1 MKCEDVREIITLFVE
16 GELDDDTSKIVQAHI
31 DSCEKCRSLEFDAKE
46 ILHSLRSAKPIP
58 VPERMIEKILKRTSR
73 KRGFSALPIFQPQL
87 IFAFSI
93 FVMSFLFFTSP
104 KKALFVD
111 SFKFKAHRT
120 YSQVVKYVSKIDGV
134 FDYVKSSKLDIQ
146 IKKEKTKSK
155 IIKRENRKD
164 SGNVR
169 VISLNKNKS
178 KLFLM

>member
-16 GELDDDTSKIVQAHI
+16 GELDNDTSKIVRAHI
-31 DSCEKCRSLEFDAKE
+31 DSCEKCKALESDAKE
-46 ILHSLRSAKPIP
+46 ILHSLRSVKPLP
-58 VPERMIEKILKRTSR
+58 VPERMNEKILKRTSR
-73 KRGFSALPIFQPQL
+73 KRGFFVLPIFQPQL

-93 FVMSFLFFTSP
+93 FVMSFLFFTYP

-111 SFKFKAHRT
+111 SFKLKAHRT
-120 YSQVVKYVSKIDGV
+120 YSHVVKYVSKIDGL
-134 FDYVKSSKLDIQ
+134 FDYLKSSKLDIQ

-155 IIKRENRKD
+155 ETKREYRKD

-178 KLFLM
+178 KLFLI